1 MRIRAVLALAA
12 LAASAAAAEP
22 RREDHGDLV
31 VLHVEG
37 TYREMGRQQVEL
49 LGPLAREVYAFNRV
63 DYARSI
69 RAAGLAA
76 RGFDRL
82 GLPIASW
89 RLRSDPSGMGEQIA
103 GIAEGLGV
111 APREAMRAGFAL
123 DAGSTVFLA
132 TGSATADGAALIG
145 RNADWGDAGGRRRPV
160 VTIFRPTHGDLAHIA
175 GGWPLLTLPVI
186 GLNEAGFALSM
197 NFFETEP
204 LLQPFGGAWPHRR
217 ALQTARTV
225 EDGLRIFTE
234 AGPDIA
240 FACFM
245 AMADASGAI
254 AMVECRPGQGCA
266 TFRPSAPWFAH
277 ANHARSAAMIP
288 HDRYRSP
295 DSFARQRGMER
306 AVRLRARR
314 AHTRARDEVLRDRGE
329 GAYPNDTTVANLFVL
344 NAAVVAPKQGVLWHS
359 TRMQPFAPFGAYVGV
374 SLARSSDAIPALP
387 AAPRLD
393 AAAERTEA
401 EAIETARRGV
411 RALRGAREADT
422 GSERAALAAD
432 ARADP
437 GTASPPSSRRASTQ
451 SALRARPRARA
462 PRTGGDLAGA
472 YTALAP
478 AEAEGAPF
486 EARAQG
492 LAARAL
498 LADRS
503 GRREGSCLPVARD
516 PRPPR
521 LGARVQ
527 RLRRDPRA
535 RRGGA
540 DRPRARDG
548 AADRLVGPRRA
559 ALNPPGRARRRAGIL
574 SACRGRPGEPGARGV
589 VALRRY
595 VAGAGFVSFPRVG
608 AGRSA
613 PHGLGRERVS
623 SSPTTPSPRWPRGPR
638 SCSRPSGP
646 ARRGD
651 DRRLD
656 RRRVGASRCRSAC
669 DQPRPRDRHAPQFD
683 RPWAVS
689 ATVAPGRMGLPASL
703 SWTLIGAGIWLQR
716 GDARM
721 RQGAP
726 RCAASGRDHR
736 RARLD
741 GPPFG
746 AESLYRS
753 RASRDRV
760 PTSTIS
766 SRRGRARRR
775 PPRRQPMRGL
785 IERRGP
791 GVLTRRTLPF
801 VIVLRSVLGWVR
813 SRGQEAGA
821 YDTRDRDRA
830 PRPRAHRAPLVGP
843 SGGARPSV
851 ARHEREIVAS
861 AALRARA
868 ELVLREVRDQ
878 FLVLDEDWRYAS

>member
-1 MRIRAVLALAA
+1 MRIRAALALAA

-306 AVRLRARR
+306 AVLAALGALTPERA
-314 AHTRARDEVLRDRGE
+314 TEVLRDRGE

-374 SLARSSDAIPALP
+374 SLARSGGAIPALP
-387 AAPRLD
+387 AARLD
-393 AAAERTEA
+393 PAAERAQA

-432 ARADP
+432 ARAIWDGLAAEQPPRLDP
-437 GTASPPSSRRASTQ
+437 SRVALGRAL
-451 SALRARPRARA
+451 ALHAL
-462 PRTGGDLAGA
+462 GDLAGA
-472 YTALAP
+472 YAALAP

-498 LADRS
+498 LADRT
-503 GRREGSCLPVARD
+503 GRREEAV
-516 PRPPR
+516 R
-521 LGARVQ
+521 LW
-527 RLRRDPRA
+527 RA
-535 RRGGA
+535 TLA
-540 DRPRARDG
+540 HLD
-548 AADRLVGPRRA
+548 
-559 ALNPPGRARRRAGIL
+559 
-574 SACRGRPGEPGARGV
+574 
-589 VALRRY
+589 
-595 VAGAGFVSFPRVG
+595 
-608 AGRSA
+608 SA
-613 PHGLGRERVS
+613 PEYNV
-623 SSPTTPSPRWPRGPR
+623 
-638 SCSRPSGP
+638 
-646 ARRGD
+646 
-651 DRRLD
+651 
-656 RRRVGASRCRSAC
+656 
-669 DQPRPRDRHAPQFD
+669 
-683 RPWAVS
+683 
-689 ATVAPGRMGLPASL
+689 
-703 SWTLIGAGIWLQR
+703 
-716 GDARM
+716 
-721 RQGAP
+721 
-726 RCAASGRDHR
+726 
-736 RARLD
+736 
-741 GPPFG
+741 FG
-746 AESLYRS
+746 AI
-753 RASRDRV
+753 RALAEQGLAGPVHETELPIAWWDLGV
-760 PTSTIS
+760 P
-766 SRRGRARRR
+766 R
-775 PPRRQPMRGL
+775 
-785 IERRGP
+785 
-791 GVLTRRTLPF
+791 
-801 VIVLRSVLGWVR
+801 
-813 SRGQEAGA
+813 
-821 YDTRDRDRA
+821 
-830 PRPRAHRAPLVGP
+830 
-843 SGGARPSV
+843 
-851 ARHEREIVAS
+851 
-861 AALRARA
+861 
-868 ELVLREVRDQ
+868 
-878 FLVLDEDWRYAS
+878 